1 MTLAVSFALSAAL
14 STAPS
19 GARVQEPH
27 PFSVRDMLAMD
38 RISDPEVSPDGKWV
52 AYTVRVT
59 DVDANKGRTD
69 IWISPLVTNEPGA
82 ARQITANEASDT
94 GARWMPD
101 GRSLVFL
108 STRNGSS
115 QVFQVA

>member
-1 MTLAVSFALSAAL
+1 MTLAVSFVLSAAPVL
-14 STAPS
+14 STAADSHPT
-19 GARVQEPH
+19 QEPH

-59 DVDANKGRTD
+59 DIEANKGRTD
-69 IWISPLVTNEPGA
+69 IWISPLVTSEPGT

-101 GRSLVFL
+101 G
-108 STRNGSS
+108 
-115 QVFQVA
+115 